1 MLWKK
6 WKTLVPT
13 NESKKEIKKY
23 EELWIKIRDL
33 IRSIIK
39 NSDYYDEKYMKVK
52 FNSGNELPLNKTIEI
67 LSMII
72 VVNAIFYENSKYHPS
87 IIDIILN
94 IIICIIDGKETKL

>member
-1 MLWKK
+1 M
-6 WKTLVPT
+6 
-13 NESKKEIKKY
+13 
-23 EELWIKIRDL
+23 KI
-33 IRSIIK
+33 
-39 NSDYYDEKYMKVK
+39 K

-72 VVNAIFYENSKYHPS
+72 VVNAIFYENSKYYPN

>member
-1 MLWKK
+1 
-6 WKTLVPT
+6 
-13 NESKKEIKKY
+13 
-23 EELWIKIRDL
+23 
-33 IRSIIK
+33 
-39 NSDYYDEKYMKVK
+39 MKVK

-72 VVNAIFYENSKYHPS
+72 VVNAIFYENSKYYPN